1 MTDRYLIAIATC
13 HRPTGL
19 QRLLDSLETVA
30 CSTSLDVLVV
40 DNDAKGSA
48 RLIALSHKLSP
59 AYVIEPEVGI
69 VAARNRA
76 LQHFSDRYR
85 AIIFV
90 DDDEWVSPNWLASLT
105 DFAARTQADVV
116 VGPVVSVFPETAP
129 KWVQRGGFY
138 ERRYPENGESL
149 PTAPTNNTLLVRD
162 TWVGARSPRFDASFS
177 ATGGEDTDFF
187 RGIRKSGAAI
197 LFCGDA
203 VVYEEVP
210 MERLSLRWVRRRAIS
225 NGLVDTRVR
234 LKHRDSVFAG
244 LIRAARSAVYGI
256 LFLGVGLI
264 TGRGLQARPYN
275 SLFFAFGQFAAL
287 FNYRIEAYS
296 RIVDPDDTH

>member
-30 CSTSLDVLVV
+30 RSTSLDVLVV

-90 DDDEWVSPNWLASLT
+90 DDDEWVSPNWLASPLRTLRHGHRLT
-105 DFAARTQADVV
+105 SWC
-116 VGPVVSVFPETAP
+116 PVVSVFPETAP

-138 ERRYPENGESL
+138 ERRYPG
-149 PTAPTNNTLLVRD
+149 TANLYPPHQQIT
-162 TWVGARSPRFDASFS
+162 S
-177 ATGGEDTDFF
+177 AG
-187 RGIRKSGAAI
+187 
-197 LFCGDA
+197 
-203 VVYEEVP
+203 P
-210 MERLSLRWVRRRAIS
+210 
-225 NGLVDTRVR
+225 
-234 LKHRDSVFAG
+234 
-244 LIRAARSAVYGI
+244 
-256 LFLGVGLI
+256 
-264 TGRGLQARPYN
+264 
-275 SLFFAFGQFAAL
+275 
-287 FNYRIEAYS
+287 
-296 RIVDPDDTH
+296 